1 MDGIKNVNGGAAYSE
16 QNVLRQKGIKNQSG
30 RNSVFSGKAKSN
42 AGGIKVYP
50 ANKNMA
56 MDEMKIALEKEGLGN
71 YLDLI
76 V

>member
-1 MDGIKNVNGGAAYSE
+1 MDGIKNVNSGVSYTD
-16 QNVLRQKGIKNQSG
+16 QNVLKQKSVKNQAG
-30 RNSVFSGKAKSN
+30 RNTVFAGKNKNSSQD
-42 AGGIKVYP
+42 IKVVR